1 MVSSLN
7 CKTPLAKLATKHFFL
22 CGLLLGIG
30 QPGLTSGFANKAQ
43 TTGDSLHVKRL
54 IAMSAGGAVAY
65 AAVVTGLNRYWYAHY
80 DRVPFH
86 VFDDGAEWLQ
96 MDKVGHIYTTYFES
110 RWAMHAFRWCGI
122 PQPQAAAY
130 GALTGFVMQGTIEVL
145 DGFSEKWGASPT
157 DLLCNA
163 AGAGLVIGQQLA
175 WSEQRLCL
183 KFSAHPKKYSTDLTP
198 RTTELFGNTLPQR
211 ILKDYNGQ
219 TYWLSINPASFVQ
232 QRPVWLPQWLNI
244 AVGYGAEG
252 LLGGTENTWQDDNHV
267 VIRNDVHRVRQYY
280 LSLDVDLS
288 RIPTRSAFL
297 KTVCEL
303 LNILK
308 VPAPALEWRNNGRI
322 GFHVLYF

>member
-7 CKTPLAKLATKHFFL
+7 YTSPLAKLSGNPFFL
-22 CGLLLGIG
+22 WWLLLVMS
-30 QPGLTSGFANKAQ
+30 QPSFTPCLANQ
-43 TTGDSLHVKRL
+43 MQPTGDSLHVKRF
-54 IAMSAGGAVAY
+54 IAMSAGGAAAY

-96 MDKVGHIYTTYFES
+96 MDKVGHVYTTYFES

-122 PQPQAAAY
+122 RQPHAAAY
-130 GALTGFVMQGTIEVL
+130 GALTGFLMQATIEVL

-163 AGAGLVIGQQLA
+163 AGAALVFGQQLA
-175 WSEQRLCL
+175 WHEQRLCL
-183 KFSAHPKKYSTDLTP
+183 KFSTQQKNYSADLTQ
-198 RTTELFGNTLPQR
+198 RATELFGNTLPQR

-219 TYWLSINPASFVQ
+219 TYWLSVNPASFVQ
-232 QRPVWLPQWLNI
+232 QKPAWLPAWLNV

-252 LLGGTENTWQDDNHV
+252 LLGGTENTWQADNLMV
-267 VIRNDVHRVRQYY
+267 DRNDVHRLRQYY

-288 RIPTRSAFL
+288 RIATRSAFL
-297 KTVCEL
+297 KTVFEL

-308 VPAPALEWRNNGRI
+308 VPAPALEWTNNGRI
-322 GFHVLYF
+322 DFHVLFF